1 MKKIAE
7 ISTAA
12 MPVENPLE
20 KRTPWQRFWMRF
32 ARNWQLHLIVL
43 LPMIYLILFEYL
55 PFYGL
60 QIAFRDFRSGSGP
73 GKGITGSP
81 WVGLDHFIRFF
92 QDYHWSRYV
101 LNTLKISLY
110 NIFITFP
117 VPILLALVLHVNENK
132 ILKKIT
138 QNVSYIPHFIST
150 VVMVGMLNNLL
161 DPVVGML
168 GAFSKNF
175 GWNIP
180 NILLDPDAFIHLYAW
195 SGTWQNMGWSAIIYV
210 AALSAVPQERHEA
223 AMIDGASRLHRVWY
237 VDLPTIMPT
246 VTMMFI
252 MSFGSVLSVGYD
264 KIFLMQNNVNLQV
277 SEVISTYV
285 YKQGIGRS
293 NIDYATAVS
302 LMNSLINMGMM
313 TLMNYIVK
321 FLGDEDTQTLF

>member
-1 MKKIAE
+1 MSNSAE
-7 ISTAA
+7 TGTVTTPAE
-12 MPVENPLE
+12 VNPLL
-20 KRTPWQRFWMRF
+20 KRTPWQRFWKNF

-43 LPMIYLILFEYL
+43 LPMIYIVLFEYL

-60 QIAFRDFRSGSGP
+60 QIAFKDFNSRD
-73 GKGITGSP
+73 GIWGSP

-92 QDYHWSRYV
+92 KDYKWSRYV

-110 NIFITFP
+110 QIFLTFP
-117 VPILLALVLHVNENK
+117 VPIIFALVLHINENK

-138 QNVSYIPHFIST
+138 QNVSYIPHFISL
-150 VVMVGMLNNLL
+150 VVMIGMLNNLL

-175 GWNIP
+175 GWDIP
-180 NILLDPDAFIHLYAW
+180 NVLLDPDAFIHLYAW

-223 AMIDGASRLHRVWY
+223 AMLDGASRLHRVWY

-246 VTMMFI
+246 ITMMFI
-252 MSFGSVLSVGYD
+252 MAFGGVLSVGYD
-264 KIFLMQNNVNLQV
+264 KIFLMQNNVNLEV

-293 NIDYATAVS
+293 QLDYATAIS
-302 LMNSLINMGMM
+302 LMNSLINMSMM

-321 FLGDEDTQTLF
+321 FLGDEDTQGLF